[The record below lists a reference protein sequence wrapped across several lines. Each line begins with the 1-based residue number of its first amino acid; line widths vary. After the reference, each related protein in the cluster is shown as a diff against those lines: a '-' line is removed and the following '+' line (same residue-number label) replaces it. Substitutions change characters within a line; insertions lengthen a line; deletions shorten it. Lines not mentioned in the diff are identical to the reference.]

1 VAHTYGIAALV
12 PRETVSRAFVAS
24 GVTLRAE
31 QSRLAHSLRSDSTH
45 ATPGG
50 HFGIIQSMTPRPAQP
65 LATAN
70 SGQVERA
77 PSAPR
82 DGFLF
87 PASLS
92 DALERWWRKADA
104 PGEWNLT
111 RAQFEAA
118 LARSAAHRFSGATAQ
133 PETGAIESYLE
144 RLHHGNLALAC
155 ACSAGS
161 EAAWEFF
168 VAQFRQELYRA
179 ARAITGSASA
189 GDSDARELADSLYAD
204 LYGLRESEGRRRSL
218 FDYFHGRSKLG
229 TWLRAILAQ
238 RHVDAIR
245 RARKLEPLED
255 EAGRERSEIAERAA
269 ATVPVGSNISRASA
283 SDPPDPDRA
292 KYLSMLQA
300 ALTAALAA
308 LEPRDRLRL
317 AYYYS
322 DERTLAE
329 IGRLLGEHEATVSRK
344 LERTRRGVRE
354 RVDAALRGTG
364 KLSEAQVQLCYEYA
378 REEWPFDL
386 NASLQATQ
394 VTGPAAAASDD
405 ES

>member
-1 VAHTYGIAALV
+1 V
-12 PRETVSRAFVAS
+12 
-24 GVTLRAE
+24 
-31 QSRLAHSLRSDSTH
+31 
-45 ATPGG
+45 
-50 HFGIIQSMTPRPAQP
+50 
-65 LATAN
+65 
-70 SGQVERA
+70 
-77 PSAPR
+77 
-82 DGFLF
+82 
-87 PASLS
+87 
-92 DALERWWRKADA
+92 LEHCWRKAGA
-104 PGEWNLT
+104 PSEWNLS

-118 LARSAAHRFSGATAQ
+118 LARSAAHRFSGG
-133 PETGAIESYLE
+133 GAKADASAIRSYLE
-144 RLHHGNLALAC
+144 TLRHADLSLSC

-168 VAQFRQELYRA
+168 VTQFRQELYRA

-189 GDSDARELADSLYAD
+189 GDADARELADSLYAE

-255 EAGRERSEIAERAA
+255 EAGGERADISERAVAAQTASADSGGSRAA
-269 ATVPVGSNISRASA
+269 ADG
-283 SDPPDPDRA
+283 PPDPDRA
-292 KYLSMLQA
+292 RYLSLLQA
-300 ALTAALAA
+300 ALTAALGS

-317 AYYYS
+317 AYYYA

-344 LERTRRGVRE
+344 LERARRGVRE
-354 RVDAALRGTG
+354 RVDAALRDG
-364 KLSEAQVQLCYEYA
+364 KQLSDAQVQLCYEYA

-386 NASLQATQ
+386 AGALRATRA
-394 VTGPAAAASDD
+394 VGAAAAAPDR